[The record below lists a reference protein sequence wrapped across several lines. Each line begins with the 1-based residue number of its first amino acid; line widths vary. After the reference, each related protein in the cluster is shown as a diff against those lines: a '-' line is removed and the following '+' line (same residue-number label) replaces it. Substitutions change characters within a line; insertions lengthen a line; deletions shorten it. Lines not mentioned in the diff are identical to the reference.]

1 MGKTPGMDECGVR
14 INGVGRRGLG
24 WSVEISSHGSTLSRQ
39 HTVHRPGQRS
49 TDIRHTL
56 LQQPTLTQAVHK
68 PARGEK
74 IGNFRGK

>member
-1 MGKTPGMDECGVR
+1 MAWVKLLGWMNVQSGVR

-39 HTVHRPGQRS
+39 HTVHRPGQGS
-49 TDIRHTL
+49 TDIRHTHSV
-56 LQQPTLTQAVHK
+56 TAAYK
-68 PARGEK
+68 PERGEK